1 MKEPID
7 ALHHNTSKNCLD
19 PVSKCKYDHPLKNSP
34 QCQRH
39 TFVRLNKG
47 GGNHKLRR
55 QYFEDFFAPSSLAEK
70 LFHKLL
76 KQFRWYLA
84 TPPSPMLVCVVHEW
98 LHNRIHTITRG
109 HNQHSSHGNW
119 FSYTLRLKSHWP
131 FASVCY
137 KTTLNTGG
145 EGGTG
150 EDHQTLKI
158 RTSFLMSL
166 AFGIPIL
173 NNFQK
178 RSFWSGTLKQK
189 FPLLL

>member
-1 MKEPID
+1 M
-7 ALHHNTSKNCLD
+7 
-19 PVSKCKYDHPLKNSP
+19 
-34 QCQRH
+34 QR
-39 TFVRLNKG
+39 G
-47 GGNHKLRR
+47 IHKLRR
-55 QYFEDFFAPSSLAEK
+55 QYYEDFFAPSSLSEK

-84 TPPSPMLVCVVHEW
+84 TPPSPMLVCVVYEW
-98 LHNRIHTITRG
+98 PHNRFHTITRG

-150 EDHQTLKI
+150 EDHQTLKM

-178 RSFWSGTLKQK
+178 RSFWRNPQTKISTFIVIKREIFVWDFLPKLHFIRTISKLVYEVQRT
-189 FPLLL
+189 